1 MKLAA
6 EIWRH
11 NNEYLSSC
19 IGVYD
24 NVFSKVFCD
33 EIIEWFEESI
43 TFRIDDHRKQSE
55 ELQIIGD
62 PRPEAKQYRNLLFE
76 HIHPLG
82 ERYEKDMYKLCHED
96 YIPTDIPMTK
106 AFNTGFRSLQIQK
119 YTPEDKGYPAVHI
132 EAGPDHIKRYLAA
145 ILYLND
151 VFDNGGE
158 TVFPMGGRV
167 VEPECGTVVVFPSGI
182 PFYHCGNPT
191 KIDKYILTTWFEF
204 M

>member
-1 MKLAA
+1 
-6 EIWRH
+6 
-11 NNEYLSSC
+11 
-19 IGVYD
+19 
-24 NVFSKVFCD
+24 
-33 EIIEWFEESI
+33 
-43 TFRIDDHRKQSE
+43 
-55 ELQIIGD
+55 
-62 PRPEAKQYRNLLFE
+62 
-76 HIHPLG
+76 
-82 ERYEKDMYKLCHED
+82 MYKLCHED